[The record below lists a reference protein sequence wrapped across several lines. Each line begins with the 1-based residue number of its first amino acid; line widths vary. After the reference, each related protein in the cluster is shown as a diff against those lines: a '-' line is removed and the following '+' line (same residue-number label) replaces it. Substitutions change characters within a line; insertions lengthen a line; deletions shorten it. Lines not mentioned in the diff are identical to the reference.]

1 LSGSQGSLSP
11 FSSANRQIQQQQQPF
26 VGGMSPT
33 TSAGYQ
39 QQQQQQQQRRPVT
52 LEDIEA
58 NMQRQQA
65 ANRYRT
71 SQNNNGS
78 PMMTN
83 GKTLSLAELE
93 ATLAANR
100 PQQQQQQ
107 QKQQQQQQPQGEHGI
122 PPFGFAQPDPMQ
134 ILAMKQ
140 QQELKEQQLSMARES
155 KRREFYRKVQLFII
169 QVALFLLIYTFY
181 IVSI

>member
-11 FSSANRQIQQQQQPF
+11 FSSANRQIQQQQPPF
-26 VGGMSPT
+26 IGGMSPT

-39 QQQQQQQQRRPVT
+39 QQQQQQRRPVT

-58 NMQRQQA
+58 DMQRQQA
-65 ANRYRT
+65 ANRYRA
-71 SQNNNGS
+71 SQNNSGS

-83 GKTLSLAELE
+83 GKTISLAELE

-100 PQQQQQQ
+100 PQQQQQP
-107 QKQQQQQQPQGEHGI
+107 QQPQAEHGI

-140 QQELKEQQLSMARES
+140 QQELKEQQLSMAREL
-155 KRREFYRKVQLFII
+155 KRRELYRKVWLT
-169 QVALFLLIYTFY
+169 LLE
-181 IVSI
+181 

>member
-1 LSGSQGSLSP
+1 MPGSQGSLSP
-11 FSSANRQIQQQQQPF
+11 FSSANRQIQQQQHQQQPF

-33 TSAGYQ
+33 ASAGYQ
-39 QQQQQQQQRRPVT
+39 QQQQQQQQPRRPVT

-58 NMQRQQA
+58 DMQRQQA
-65 ANRYRT
+65 ANRYRA
-71 SQNNNGS
+71 SQNNSGS

-107 QKQQQQQQPQGEHGI
+107 QQQAQNEHGI

-140 QQELKEQQLSMARES
+140 EQELKEQQLSMAREL
-155 KRREFYRKVQLFII
+155 KRREFYRKVGTDM
-169 QVALFLLIYTFY
+169 IY
-181 IVSI
+181 I